1 MRRFSEFDRQI
12 IFHLNADARLSSAEL
27 ARDLKTA
34 ERTVRRR
41 IQRLIDEGVIAPIA
55 VINPEPFGFTL
66 VVDIVC
72 EVELALHKQILDV
85 IAAMPEVCYIAYA
98 TGDEDISVQARFR
111 DSQEVHKFITERLH
125 AVPGIRRTRIVLV
138 PQVVKDAYQWL
149 PPADAF
155 APPDEDEE

>member
-1 MRRFSEFDRQI
+1 MRKLSELDRQI
-12 IFHLNADARLSSAEL
+12 IFRLNADARLSSAEL

-34 ERTVRRR
+34 ERTVRHR
-41 IQRLIDEGVIAPIA
+41 IQRLIDDQVITPVA
-55 VINPEPFGFTL
+55 VVNPAPFGFTL

-72 EVELALHKQILDV
+72 EVELAHHKQVLDA

-111 DSQEVHKFITERLH
+111 DSQEVHRFTTERLH

-149 PPADAF
+149 PPADVF
-155 APPDEDEE
+155 APPDETDD